1 MKYNFY
7 VKKIDTTQSIYF
19 MVNTE
24 PEQSS
29 LEYLFFSIYN
39 KNQIQT
45 IIDGV
50 LSTKDTDKEYK
61 YQTEGDD
68 LYIYSNDYGVQF
80 FDLNTQQK
88 DADLILPHD
97 TFIDFLKDFKEF
109 VEANS

>member
-50 LSTKDTDKEYK
+50 LSTKDSGKEYK

-68 LYIYSNDYGVQF
+68 LYIYSNSYAVQF
-80 FDLNTQQK
+80 FNLRGGKNEAELK
-88 DADLILPHD
+88 LVHD
-97 TFIDFLKDFKEF
+97 EFISFLEDFKKF